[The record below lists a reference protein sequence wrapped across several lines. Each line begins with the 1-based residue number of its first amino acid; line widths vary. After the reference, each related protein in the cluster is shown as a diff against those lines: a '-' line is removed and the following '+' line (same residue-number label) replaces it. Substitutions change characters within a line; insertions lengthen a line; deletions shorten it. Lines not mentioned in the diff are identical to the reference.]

1 MPAKGKPPM
10 MTEEYEDQDGR
21 RVWLSRD
28 EVDVL
33 LEVVD
38 DPLRKVAFRLAA
50 ECGLRTHEIVAV
62 TPDHV
67 VDGGEA
73 GQMLVVPE
81 GKGEKYREAPIPDS
95 LADLV
100 DAAASFGGVDAD
112 EVLVDRSTRALRN
125 WVEAA
130 RGELADGTG
139 EDRWRY
145 LTFHDLRR
153 TWAGQLANA
162 DVDETIALRW
172 GGWNDLD
179 TFLNHYRGDATE
191 KAQARERAKV
201 EWL

>member
-1 MPAKGKPPM
+1 M
-10 MTEEYEDQDGR
+10 MTEEYDNQEGR

-28 EVDVL
+28 EVDAL

-50 ECGLRTHEIVAV
+50 ECGLRTHEIVEV

-100 DAAASFGGVDAD
+100 DAAASFGAVDGD
-112 EVLVDRSTRALRN
+112 DILLERSTRALRN
-125 WVEAA
+125 WVEGA
-130 RGELADGTG
+130 REELVEATG
-139 EDRWRY
+139 ERRWRY

-162 DVDETIALRW
+162 DVDETVALRW
-172 GGWNDLD
+172 GGWNDLE
-179 TFLNHYRGDATE
+179 TFLNHYRGEATE
-191 KAQARERAKV
+191 KAQARERTKV
-201 EWL
+201 DWL

>member
-1 MPAKGKPPM
+1 M
-10 MTEEYEDQDGR
+10 MTEEYDDQEGR

-28 EVDVL
+28 EIDKL

-38 DPLRKVAFRLAA
+38 GPLRKVAFRLAA
-50 ECGLRTHEIVAV
+50 ECGLRTHEIVEV

-67 VDGGEA
+67 VDSGEA

-81 GKGEKYREAPIPDS
+81 GKGDKYREAPIPDS

-100 DAAASFGGVDAD
+100 DAAASFGGVDAGD
-112 EVLVDRSTRALRN
+112 NLVNRSTRALRN

-130 RGELADGTG
+130 REDLVEQTG
-139 EDRWRY
+139 EDRWRF

-162 DVDETIALRW
+162 DVDETVALRW
-172 GGWNDLD
+172 GGWNGLD
-179 TFLNHYRGDATE
+179 TFLNHYRGEATE
-191 KAQARERAKV
+191 QAQASERAKV
-201 EWL
+201 DWL

>member
-1 MPAKGKPPM
+1 M

-28 EVDVL
+28 EVDAL

-62 TPDHV
+62 TPSHV
-67 VDGGEA
+67 VDGGKG

-81 GKGEKYREAPIPDS
+81 GKSEKYREAPIPGS

-100 DAAASFGGVDAD
+100 DAAASFGGVGAG
-112 EVLVDRSTRALRN
+112 EVLVDRSTRALGN

-130 RGELADGTG
+130 RGELVGETG

-179 TFLNHYRGDATE
+179 TFLNHYRGEATE
-191 KAQARERAKV
+191 KAQAREREKV

>member
-1 MPAKGKPPM
+1 MPAKGKLSM

-28 EVDVL
+28 EVDAL

-67 VDGGEA
+67 VDGGQA

-100 DAAASFGGVDAD
+100 DAAASFGGVDAG

-125 WVEAA
+125 WIEAT
-130 RGELADGTG
+130 RKELIDRTG

-162 DVDETIALRW
+162 DVDETVALRW

-179 TFLNHYRGDATE
+179 TFLDHYRGEATE
-191 KAQARERAKV
+191 KAQAREREKV

>member
-1 MPAKGKPPM
+1 
-10 MTEEYEDQDGR
+10 MTEEYDDQEGR

-38 DPLRKVAFRLAA
+38 GPLRKVAFRLAA
-50 ECGLRTHEIVAV
+50 ECGLRTHGIVEV

-100 DAAASFGGVDAD
+100 DAAARFGGVDAGD
-112 EVLVDRSTRALRN
+112 VLSFRAIEDPRSIRGLVDRAASNSDGLSGDSQRESTIPGDLTQWQQVRDEIRAIRS
-125 WVEAA
+125 
-130 RGELADGTG
+130 
-139 EDRWRY
+139 
-145 LTFHDLRR
+145 
-153 TWAGQLANA
+153 
-162 DVDETIALRW
+162 AL
-172 GGWNDLD
+172 
-179 TFLNHYRGDATE
+179 E
-191 KAQARERAKV
+191 K
-201 EWL
+201 

>member
-1 MPAKGKPPM
+1 
-10 MTEEYEDQDGR
+10 MTEEYDDQDGR
-21 RVWLSRD
+21 RVWLSRE
-28 EVDVL
+28 EVDAL

-38 DPLRKVAFRLAA
+38 DPLWKVAFRLAA
-50 ECGLRTHEIVAV
+50 DVASGLTRLLGV
-62 TPDHV
+62 TPDNV

-73 GQMLVVPE
+73 GQMLDVPE

-100 DAAASFGGVDAD
+100 DAAASFGGVNGD
-112 EVLVDRSTRALRN
+112 EVLVERSTRALRN
-125 WVEAA
+125 WVETA
-130 RGELADGTG
+130 REELASTTG
-139 EDRWRY
+139 EDRWEY

-162 DVDETIALRW
+162 DVDQTVALRW

-179 TFLNHYRGDATE
+179 TFLNHYRGEATE
-191 KAQARERAKV
+191 KAQAMERGKV

>member
-1 MPAKGKPPM
+1 
-10 MTEEYEDQDGR
+10 MTEEYDDQEGR

-28 EVDVL
+28 EVDEL
-33 LEVVD
+33 LNVID

-50 ECGLRTHEIVAV
+50 ECGLRSHEIVEV

-73 GQMLVVPE
+73 GKMLVVPE
-81 GKGEKYREAPIPDS
+81 GKGEKYREAPIPES
-95 LADLV
+95 LAELV

-112 EVLVDRSTRALRN
+112 EVLVGRSTRSLRN
-125 WVEAA
+125 WVTSA
-130 RGELADGTG
+130 RSTLAEDTG

-162 DVDETIALRW
+162 DVDETVALRW
-172 GGWNDLD
+172 GGWNDLE
-179 TFLNHYRGDATE
+179 TFLNHYRGEATE

>member
-1 MPAKGKPPM
+1 MQVNRKVAM
-10 MTEEYEDQDGR
+10 MTEEYDDQDGR

-28 EVDVL
+28 EVDAL
-33 LEVVD
+33 LKVVD

-50 ECGLRTHEIVAV
+50 ECGLRTHEIVEV
-62 TPDHV
+62 RPDHV

-100 DAAASFGGVDAD
+100 DAAASFGGVENGD
-112 EVLVDRSTRALRN
+112 VLVDRSTRALRN
-125 WVEAA
+125 WVEAV
-130 RGELADGTG
+130 REELVEQTG
-139 EDRWRY
+139 EDRWRF

-162 DVDETIALRW
+162 DVDETVALRW

-179 TFLNHYRGDATE
+179 TFLNHYRGEATE
-191 KAQARERAKV
+191 KAQARERGKV